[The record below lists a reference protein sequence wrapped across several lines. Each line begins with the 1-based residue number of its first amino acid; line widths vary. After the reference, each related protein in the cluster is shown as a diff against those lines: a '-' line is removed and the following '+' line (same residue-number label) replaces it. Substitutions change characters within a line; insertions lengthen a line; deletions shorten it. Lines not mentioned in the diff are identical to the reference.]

1 MEVVLNCVREEG
13 EIEMRVGIICRVL
26 LPGAAC
32 LASAQTTQSTTS
44 ATTVP
49 NRIAIVGGIAGG
61 PIQSN
66 MITGQPYSAQQET
79 QTIQTL
85 EDGTHITNGVQKV
98 KLYRDSQGRT
108 RTERTAQQPPGVLS
122 ASTPPVF
129 IEVSD
134 PVAGY
139 RYTFDSTSQ
148 RAYRSPSAPL
158 RVPKPVALPA
168 QIPAGVPVARAVIMP
183 APVSGPNQ
191 IARPE
196 VVTEQ
201 LPAQSIEGVL
211 AEGTRTTT
219 TYPTGFL
226 GNDRPVT
233 TTNEAWTSR
242 ELGMQV
248 LTKVSDPR
256 SGVTTMR
263 LFNISRAEPDASLF
277 QPPAGYEVVDPQVDL
292 RK

>member
-1 MEVVLNCVREEG
+1 M
-13 EIEMRVGIICRVL
+13 L
-26 LPGAAC
+26 LPVVPC
-32 LASAQTTQSTTS
+32 LASAQTSQSTTS
-44 ATTVP
+44 VTTVP
-49 NRIAIVGGIAGG
+49 NRIAIVGGIAGAAF
-61 PIQSN
+61 QSN
-66 MITGQPYSAQQET
+66 MVTGQPYSAQQET
-79 QTIQTL
+79 QTVQTL
-85 EDGTHITNGVQKV
+85 QDGTHITNGVQKV

-108 RTERTAQQPPGVLS
+108 RTERTAQQPPGILS

-139 RYTFDSTSQ
+139 RYTFDSISQ
-148 RAYRSPSAPL
+148 KVYRSPSAPL
-158 RVPKPVALPA
+158 RVPKPVGIPA
-168 QIPAGVPVARAVIMP
+168 QLPAGVPVARAVIMP
-183 APVSGPNQ
+183 APASGGGQ
-191 IARPE
+191 VARPE

-201 LPAQSIEGVL
+201 LPAQLIEGVL

-219 TYPTGFL
+219 TYAAGLF

-277 QPPAGYEVVDPQVDL
+277 QPPAGYEIVDPQVDL

>member
-1 MEVVLNCVREEG
+1 
-13 EIEMRVGIICRVL
+13 VL

-49 NRIAIVGGIAGG
+49 NRIGIIGGLAGAPVPLNIVA
-61 PIQSN
+61 
-66 MITGQPYSAQQET
+66 GQPYSAQQET
-79 QTIQTL
+79 QTVQTL
-85 EDGTHITNGVQKV
+85 EDGTHITHSVAKV

-108 RTERTAQQPPGVLS
+108 RTERTAQQPPGILS
-122 ASTPPVF
+122 TSTPPVF

-148 RAYRSPSAPL
+148 KVYRSPSAPL
-158 RVPKPVALPA
+158 RVPKQVPVPAQLPA
-168 QIPAGVPVARAVIMP
+168 GGAIARAVILP
-183 APVSGPNQ
+183 APAGGANP
-191 IARPE
+191 AMRPE

-201 LPAQSIEGVL
+201 LAAQTIEGVL

-219 TYPTGFL
+219 TYPAGFF
-226 GNDRPVT
+226 GNDRPVIT
-233 TTNEAWTSR
+233 INENWTSR
-242 ELGMQV
+242 QLGMPV
-248 LTKVSDPR
+248 LTKTSDPR

-263 LFNISRAEPDASLF
+263 LFDISLAEPDASLF
-277 QPPAGYEVVDPQVDL
+277 QPPTGYEIVNPQVDL

>member
-1 MEVVLNCVREEG
+1 
-13 EIEMRVGIICRVL
+13 MRVGIICRVL

-49 NRIAIVGGIAGG
+49 NRIAIVGSFAGG
-61 PIQSN
+61 PVPSN
-66 MITGQPYSAQQET
+66 MVTGQPYSAQQET
-79 QTIQTL
+79 QTVQTL
-85 EDGTHITNGVQKV
+85 EDGTHITNSVAKV

-108 RTERTAQQPPGVLS
+108 RTERTAQQPPGILS

-139 RYTFDSTSQ
+139 RYSFDSTSQ
-148 RAYRSPSAPL
+148 KVYRSPSAPL
-158 RVPKPVALPA
+158 RIPQQVPVPA
-168 QIPAGVPVARAVIMP
+168 QIPAGGAIARAVILS
-183 APVSGPNQ
+183 APVGGANP
-191 IARPE
+191 AMRPE

-201 LPAQSIEGVL
+201 LAAQPIEGVL
-211 AEGTRTTT
+211 ADGTRTTT
-219 TYPTGFL
+219 TYPGGFF

-233 TTNEAWTSR
+233 TINENWTSR
-242 ELGMQV
+242 ELGMPV
-248 LTKVSDPR
+248 LTKTSDPR

-277 QPPAGYEVVDPQVDL
+277 QPPAGYEIVDPQVDL